1 MVIFFQIFFTGGS
14 RHARKIKYI
23 EETGSRP
30 AIVVVTP
37 EKKQKYNYNCSIT
50 STIQMVWIWEW
61 EILKCTAIQQ
71 LIGGLTVAEG
81 PKIIINNNYDL
92 NGHSSSISRKCRP
105 TFNRSI
111 NSYALNK
118 KTGLE
123 MDIMNKKITNSFWG
137 STLKLSAAQLGKH
150 MRTRFW
156 LATMYFLSPTVPK

>member
-1 MVIFFQIFFTGGS
+1 M
-14 RHARKIKYI
+14 
-23 EETGSRP
+23 
-30 AIVVVTP
+30 
-37 EKKQKYNYNCSIT
+37 
-50 STIQMVWIWEW
+50 
-61 EILKCTAIQQ
+61 IQQ
-71 LIGGLTVAEG
+71 LVGGLTVAEG

-123 MDIMNKKITNSFWG
+123 MDIMNKKITNGFWG

-150 MRTRFW
+150 MRTRF
-156 LATMYFLSPTVPK
+156 